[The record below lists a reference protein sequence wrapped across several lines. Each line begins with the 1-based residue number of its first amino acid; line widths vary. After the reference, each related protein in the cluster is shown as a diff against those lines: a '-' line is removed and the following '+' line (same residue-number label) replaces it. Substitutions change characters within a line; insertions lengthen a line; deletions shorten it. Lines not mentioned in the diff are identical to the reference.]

1 MEFAL
6 PSNFDSE
13 EIECAIQIAEEMG
26 VLYEKGGKVSI
37 VRTCNCYAIIQNI
50 FKAYIKTLKIDY

>member
-37 VRTCNCYAIIQNI
+37 VHLQLLC
-50 FKAYIKTLKIDY
+50 DYPKHLQSIYKDL